1 MQTVLAPGT
10 YVAVDAEG
18 EKSSKWSRTSFTVT
32 TSAAPA
38 ELTAPGAVE
47 KTIDFGFK
55 GPKTLHDGELVRFE
69 NEGFL
74 VHMDIA
80 FPVKSR
86 KAAEKLA
93 HDLLIGKGKA
103 AEKLIA
109 GPPAPFAGP
118 LSTGGFQ
125 QEGITA
131 APGWYVQVCFME
143 TQDGRDH
150 TLLGMER
157 VIRIS
162 N

>member
-1 MQTVLAPGT
+1 MWRWTPKV
-10 YVAVDAEG
+10 
-18 EKSSKWSRTSFTVT
+18 KSPRNGLGRLTVT

-69 NEGFL
+69 NE
-74 VHMDIA
+74 A
-80 FPVKSR
+80 SSSTWTSPSR
-86 KAAEKLA
+86 SRPGRRLEKFA

-125 QEGITA
+125 QEAITA

-162 N
+162 K